1 MLENAEEKRNKNG
14 KYGDKN
20 FLVAAGREAEK
31 LLDLSEKRNGGDVLR
46 SISRLH
52 KKREVHI
59 LALSVYHNVII
70 TGSYDRRVIFY
81 NYEFCRLIGKVEF
94 DSGVFPTAV
103 EFINGFGLVLIAT
116 SDQKLYLVDY
126 QTSSEMSNI
135 RLRLL
140 GFCNPNHHI
149 PMRTKNSQEYH
160 ASCLEAQIK
169 RKNQSKQ
176 HG

>member
-20 FLVAAGREAEK
+20 FLKSTEREKAK
-31 LLDLSEKRNGGDVLR
+31 LLDLSEKKNGGDVLR

-52 KKREVHI
+52 KKKEVHI

-81 NYEFCRLIGKVEF
+81 NYEFCRLIGKVEL
-94 DSGVFPTAV
+94 DSGLYPTAI

-116 SDQKLYLVDY
+116 SDYKLFLVDFFS
-126 QTSSEMSNI
+126 SSEMSNI
-135 RLRLL
+135 RLRLI
-140 GFCNPNHHI
+140 GYCNPNHWI
-149 PMRTKNSQEYH
+149 PARSKNSQEYQ
-160 ASCLEAQIK
+160 ACC
-169 RKNQSKQ
+169 
-176 HG
+176 